1 MYAGRVQCPQHVS
14 PVRLVAHRMNL
25 ACTGPDWTPGASDH
39 HLARRRGFPQ
49 ISLSCPRYRDPDGLY
64 DSLKEKA
71 SSLFEETSPL
81 APPSLESPPLPQP
94 ATSETLL
101 LMEDVE
107 ESGIPPAE
115 SHMDLPSSRPTQEL
129 EREMDLIAVR
139 ESVAAGDGSR
149 LVGSR
154 HSGNCVRTYVRCCKP
169 LGLCMYRHTYVHT
182 CVYPTPCSQA
192 CLVCVPHSL
201 LTGLSYVC
209 VYPTPCSQACLMC
222 VCTPLPAHRPVLCV
236 CVPHSLLTGLSCVCV
251 CVPPHSLLTGL
262 SCVCVYPT
270 PCSQACLMCVC
281 TTPLPAHRPVLCVC
295 VPPHSLLTGLSCVC
309 TTPLPA
315 HRPVLCVCVPPH
327 SLLTGLSYVCVYHP
341 TPCSQACLVCVPHSL
356 LTGLSYVCV
365 YHPTPCSQACLVCVP
380 HSLLTGL
387 SCVCVY
393 PTPCSQACLVCV
405 LSHSLLTGLSYQTTT
420 WTLAMWCTD
429 MCCARLCS

>member
-1 MYAGRVQCPQHVS
+1 MLGEGV
-14 PVRLVAHRMNL
+14 
-25 ACTGPDWTPGASDH
+25 
-39 HLARRRGFPQ
+39 FPK

-64 DSLKEKA
+64 NSLKEKA

-81 APPSLESPPLPQP
+81 APPSLESQPLLQP

-129 EREMDLIAVR
+129 EMEMDLIAVR

-192 CLVCVPHSL
+192 CL
-201 LTGLSYVC
+201 
-209 VYPTPCSQACLMC
+209 MC

-251 CVPPHSLLTGL
+251 
-262 SCVCVYPT
+262 Y
-270 PCSQACLMCVC
+270 
-281 TTPLPAHRPVLCVC
+281 
-295 VPPHSLLTGLSCVC
+295 
-309 TTPLPA
+309 
-315 HRPVLCVCVPPH
+315 
-327 SLLTGLSYVCVYHP
+327 
-341 TPCSQACLVCVPHSL
+341 
-356 LTGLSYVCV
+356 
-365 YHPTPCSQACLVCVP
+365 PTPCSQACLVCVP

-387 SCVCVY
+387 SCVCTPLPAHRPVLPDYYLDFGYVVY
-393 PTPCSQACLVCV
+393 GHVLRKTVFLTNVGDFPCTVAVGRRALAGTGFSVDLTDKIKALPEGERVECVVTFDPASVNCPTEETMAVLPLQVWRQCYTHTHTHTHTHNDGSYVCMLSLVTGAC
-405 LSHSLLTGLSYQTTT
+405 Y
-420 WTLAMWCTD
+420 
-429 MCCARLCS
+429 R